1 MKRRQFLSGSV
12 AASALAAAGPLSA
25 HAQEGAG
32 AAAGGREFYQLRR
45 YALQSGP
52 QTRLTEDHFSNALIP
67 ALGRM
72 GMGPVG
78 AFRVEIGPETPV
90 YYLLIPGAPVQA
102 LAELDLRLVEDAVFM
117 KAAEPFWN
125 ATAAAPAFERVVCT
139 MLAAFTG
146 WPRVSPPASAATK
159 GKRIFQLRTYESPG
173 NGEHARKVEMFHSG
187 EFEIFLKAGFH
198 PVFFGDTLIGS
209 RLPNLTYMLSFADQ
223 AELDAKWDLFRNDPD
238 WKKLST
244 SPRFAYDQLV
254 TNITNL
260 ILSPLGCSQ
269 I

>member
-1 MKRRQFLSGSV
+1 MALS
-12 AASALAAAGPLSA
+12 
-25 HAQEGAG
+25 
-32 AAAGGREFYQLRR
+32 REFYQIRR
-45 YALQSGP
+45 YSLQSGP
-52 QTRLTEDHFSNALIP
+52 QTKLTEGYFSDALIP

-90 YYLLIPGAPVQA
+90 YYLLIPGGSLQA
-102 LAELDLRLVEDAVFM
+102 LAELDLRLVEDAGFL
-117 KAAEPFWN
+117 KAADPFWN
-125 ATAAAPAFERVVCT
+125 ATAAAPAFQRVESSL
-139 MLAAFTG
+139 LAAFAG
-146 WPRVSPPASAATK
+146 WPQLTPPTSAATK
-159 GKRIFQLRTYESPG
+159 GKRIFQLRTYESPS
-173 NGEHARKVEMFHSG
+173 NGDHVRKVEMFHSG

-209 RLPNLTYMLSFADQ
+209 RMPNLTYMLSFADQ
-223 AELDAKWDLFRNDPD
+223 AELEAKWNLFRDDAD

-244 SPRFAYDQLV
+244 SPRFASDQIV

-269 I
+269 V